1 VLQALNLECVR
12 GERRLFSGLNFSLD
26 PGGLLQLTG
35 ANGSGKT
42 SLLRILCGLAAPAK
56 GEVLWQGANIRSLAE
71 EYSTS
76 LTYIGHRPGVKDEL
90 TAIENLRVSAGL
102 CGTEISQPEA
112 IQILGKIG
120 LAGRE
125 NLPAGS
131 LSEGQR
137 RRLGLARL
145 GVCNTALWLLD
156 EVLTSLDKTAV
167 ALVNSLFEEHLGKG
181 GMAIVAT
188 HQELNVSASSFQRIE
203 LAP

>member
-1 VLQALNLECVR
+1 MLQALNVECIR
-12 GERRLFSGLNFSLD
+12 GQRRLFSDLNFSLS
-26 PGGLLQLTG
+26 PGSSLQLTG

-42 SLLRILCGLAAPAK
+42 SLLRILCGLASPTK
-56 GEVLWQGANIRSLAE
+56 GEIRWQGNKISSLGE
-71 EYSTS
+71 DYFTS

-90 TAIENLRVSAGL
+90 TAVENLRVSAGL
-102 CGTEISQPEA
+102 SGAHIDRQDAVEV
-112 IQILGKIG
+112 LRKMG

-125 NLPAGS
+125 NLPARL

-145 GVCNTALWLLD
+145 GVSRAALWLLD

-167 ALVNSLFEEHLGKG
+167 ALVHSLFAEHLERG
-181 GMAIVAT
+181 GILVVAT
-188 HQELNVSASSFQRIE
+188 HQDLRLSASSSQRIE

>member
-1 VLQALNLECVR
+1 MLQAINLECVR
-12 GERRLFSGLNFSLD
+12 GERRLFSGLNFSLS
-26 PGGLLQLTG
+26 PGGFVQLTG

-42 SLLRILCGLAAPAK
+42 SLLRILCGLAPAAK
-56 GEVLWQGANIRSLAE
+56 GEIRWQGANIRSLGE
-71 EYSTS
+71 EYFTS

-102 CGTEISQPEA
+102 GGTEVSPEDA
-112 IQILGKIG
+112 AVILQKMG

-125 NLPAGS
+125 NLPARL

-137 RRLGLARL
+137 RRLALSRL
-145 GVCNTALWLLD
+145 SVCTSALWLLD
-156 EVLTSLDKTAV
+156 EVLTSLDKAAV
-167 ALVNSLFEEHLGKG
+167 ALVSSLFEEHLGKG